1 MDKLLEVRGLCAGY
15 RRPVVQNISFSLH
28 RGELAAVLGRNGCGK
43 TTLLRGL
50 TGGARVMDGTVL
62 LDGADCTGWDP
73 RRKAR
78 KVALLPQ
85 RARLLPGLLVGE
97 VIAMG
102 RYPWTG
108 PLSGGGTEE
117 RERIR
122 AAAAQFGVEGLLDRD
137 CAQLSEG
144 QCQLVQL
151 ARLAVQDAPVLLLD
165 EPNTALDFDN
175 TALLFDRISRL
186 VEGGRCALMVL
197 HDPALALARCHR
209 LLLLDGGRL
218 VDDITVAGRREEELQ
233 AALRRLYPT
242 IRVRREAGGR
252 FYCLPD

>member
-1 MDKLLEVRGLCAGY
+1 M
-15 RRPVVQNISFSLH
+15 
-28 RGELAAVLGRNGCGK
+28 
-43 TTLLRGL
+43 
-50 TGGARVMDGTVL
+50 
-62 LDGADCTGWDP
+62 
-73 RRKAR
+73 
-78 KVALLPQ
+78 
-85 RARLLPGLLVGE
+85 
-97 VIAMG
+97 
-102 RYPWTG
+102 
-108 PLSGGGTEE
+108 
-117 RERIR
+117 
-122 AAAAQFGVEGLLDRD
+122 
-137 CAQLSEG
+137 
-144 QCQLVQL
+144 VQL